1 MSVGKQALFERLDR
15 GPSFLFLGQSY
26 LSIETGH
33 DPLAGPLARALGLDH
48 TPDSAHQAIL
58 SAPPD
63 GRDAAAK
70 ALSDA
75 GRTLVLSPSLKTT
88 LEFPWNGV
96 LSSAVDPSWRLGL
109 KQNWRT
115 VQETVPQRDRTRLSR
130 DIADVQALML
140 FGGVDQPI
148 DERPPAT
155 RMELSRRRALAAE
168 ALSRIVTDGLTP
180 RGLMVVEGWSLN
192 DWLTPETLYTQICDA
207 VPNQV
212 HLFSATDEILA
223 DEYIREAIELK
234 VLVPHRET
242 FASLVE
248 EARSTGRLS
257 EGGPTTSTHAVR
269 VGDRRFPIDRSR
281 WQRILPH
288 ARPVDVD
295 LLDDPP
301 AESKHRRFQ
310 KFREFLGASDGSP
323 TWWAHARGLPFQR
336 NFEKVLADLVED
348 AAASPERQG
357 PLLVV
362 GQSGTGK
369 SVALGRLAFQTA
381 RSGRRVVLHIPRKS
395 TRPEYQALD
404 DFCLWAEEQS
414 GANTLIVWDGMLEP
428 EEYQRLFDYLRSRGR
443 KVIMVGSC
451 YWDADQFGDNGG
463 RRRGRA
469 DKQKQTAPRYRRGRD
484 FVEAPATLAGKEL
497 DRFTRYLSDFGI
509 LLKNADEAIVARDRS
524 FLSALYRLL
533 PSDAHAPLS
542 RGLVLELR
550 RSEELLGH
558 AARTRINYEPQ
569 TIMAAALEKAG
580 LLHGLDAL
588 PPAQEETATAWQDD
602 PYERLLSLILL
613 IHSHGLRTPLE
624 LALRTIGR
632 DGVRNL
638 PDLLSGID
646 IIRWDEDE
654 QGNYTLGGRNQ
665 LEATLLTG
673 ARRWGDE
680 REATQI
686 AEVIELVRPDSR
698 ARNGGPEIEFVM
710 ALLTAIG
717 PQKNRE
723 VRKYGDQY
731 LLIADSIAKLR
742 MLVTN
747 PVIHARLTHKEVNMR
762 REWAVWD
769 QRRQGVDVD
778 QRRRAL
784 EAAQEA
790 VDEALREAEDLGHR
804 RDIRLNLYVEQASVR
819 GSQLYELLHSG
830 PDGGAPS
837 PLPSEEYISGE
848 LRELKR
854 SVQSALECEATNYY
868 PVDVLC
874 WATRDTFK
882 AAVLSDE
889 AAATLIG
896 DCLSALTAIDPETLD
911 PGQAGLY
918 HSKFVEIASLASD
931 YFLAEQQLRKL
942 EAYDEPLAAF
952 FYALK
957 VSGFIDNEPDQ
968 EGVQRALEHLRR
980 NPARLED
987 ERCVRLAVDLLW
999 HARTGERFLSGERQT
1014 LPLDQAGWQE
1024 CLELTELASAYD
1036 AMPSLRV
1043 HFMRALALFHL
1054 GSIDRAM
1061 DAFRD
1066 LDRMSLEQRDRRRVI
1081 NVYVSS
1087 WEDGTPRVFRARVL
1101 RVDADFKGG
1110 RCWVEGYQRE
1120 LPFDPSGFG
1129 PDQAV
1134 EGRTLDAFI
1143 SFNMIGPRL
1152 EPPREPGER
1161 RGPTLL
1167 GPAAQRSNEM
1177 RGAR

>member
-33 DPLAGPLARALGLDH
+33 DPLVGPLARSLGMDNLPE
-48 TPDSAHQAIL
+48 TAYQAIL
-58 SAPPD
+58 GAAPD
-63 GRDAAAK
+63 SREAAAK

-75 GRTLVLSPSLKTT
+75 GRALVLPPSLKTT

-109 KQNWRT
+109 KQGWRT

-130 DIADVQALML
+130 DMADVQALML
-140 FGGVDQPI
+140 FGGVDQPV

-155 RMELSRRRALAAE
+155 KMELSRRRALAAE

-180 RGLMVVEGWSLN
+180 RGLLVVEGWSLN
-192 DWLTPETLYTQICDA
+192 DWLDPETLYSQICDA
-207 VPNQV
+207 VANQV
-212 HLFSATDEILA
+212 HLFSTTDEILA
-223 DEYIREAIELK
+223 DEFIREAINLK

-257 EGGPTTSTHAVR
+257 DGGPTTTSTHAVR
-269 VGDRRFPIDRSR
+269 VGDRRLPIDRSR

-295 LLDDPP
+295 LLDHPP

-336 NFEKVLADLVED
+336 NFEKVLTDLVED

-369 SVALGRLAFQTA
+369 SVALARLAFQTA
-381 RSGRRVVLHIPRKS
+381 RTGRRVVLHIPRKS
-395 TRPEYQALD
+395 TRPEFQALD

-443 KVIMVGSC
+443 KVVMVGSC
-451 YWDADQFGDNGG
+451 YWDADQFGDGGG
-463 RRRGRA
+463 RKRGRA
-469 DKQKQTAPRYRRGRD
+469 DKQVRTASRYRRDKD
-484 FVEAPATLAGKEL
+484 FVEAPATIAGKEL
-497 DRFTRYLSDFGI
+497 DRFTRYLADFGI
-509 LLKNADEAIVARDRS
+509 VLKGADEAIVARDRS

-533 PSDAHAPLS
+533 PDAHAPLS

-550 RSEELLGH
+550 RSEERLSH
-558 AARTRINYEPQ
+558 AARTRVNYEPS
-569 TIMAAALEKAG
+569 TIMAAALEEAG
-580 LLHGLDAL
+580 LLHGLEAL
-588 PPAQEETATAWQDD
+588 PGSSEEGAAAWQDD

-654 QGNYTLGGRNQ
+654 KGNYALGGRNQ

-680 REATQI
+680 REAAQI
-686 AEVIELVRPDSR
+686 SEVIELVRPDSR

-723 VRKYGDQY
+723 QRKYGAQY

-769 QRRQGVDVD
+769 QRRQGPDVD
-778 QRRRAL
+778 LRRRAL

-830 PDGGAPS
+830 PGGGIPQ

-882 AAVLSDE
+882 AGALSDE
-889 AAATLIG
+889 TAATLVG
-896 DCLSALTAIDPETLD
+896 DCLSALTVIDPETLE

-918 HSKFVEIASLASD
+918 HSKFVDIASLASD
-931 YFLAEQQLRKL
+931 HFLAEQQLKKL

-957 VSGFIDNEPDQ
+957 VSGFINNEPDQ

-980 NPARLED
+980 NPLRLQD

-999 HARTGERFLSGERQT
+999 FARTGERFLSGERQT
-1014 LPLDQAGWQE
+1014 LPLDQAAWQE

-1061 DAFRD
+1061 EAFRD
-1066 LDRMSLEQRDRRRVI
+1066 LDRLSLEQRDRRRVI

-1087 WEDGTPRVFRARVL
+1087 WEDGAPRVFRARVL
-1101 RVDADFKGG
+1101 RVDADFQGG

-1129 PDQAV
+1129 PDQAA
-1134 EGRTLDAFI
+1134 EGRTLDAYI
-1143 SFNMIGPRL
+1143 AFNMIGPRL

-1167 GPAAQRSNEM
+1167 GPAAHRQSEV

>member
-1 MSVGKQALFERLDR
+1 MSVGKQALYERLDR
-15 GPSFLFLGQSY
+15 GPAFLFLGQSY
-26 LSIETGH
+26 LSVGTGN
-33 DPLAGPLARALGLDH
+33 DPLAGPLARSLGMGDLPGTIYRTLLGLAH
-48 TPDSAHQAIL
+48 DS
-58 SAPPD
+58 
-63 GRDAAAK
+63 REAAAK
-70 ALSDA
+70 ALNDA
-75 GRTLVLSPSLKTT
+75 GRSLVLPPSLTTT

-96 LSSAVDPSWRLGL
+96 LSSAIDPSWRVGL
-109 KQNWRT
+109 RQDWRT

-130 DIADVQALML
+130 DIVDVQALML
-140 FGGVDQPI
+140 FGGVDQPA
-148 DERPPAT
+148 DDRPPAT
-155 RMELSRRRALAAE
+155 KMELSRRRALAAE
-168 ALSRIVTDGLTP
+168 ALSRIITDGLTP
-180 RGLMVVEGWSLN
+180 RGLLVVEGWSLD
-192 DWLTPETLYTQICDA
+192 DWLDPETLYSQICDA

-212 HLFSATDEILA
+212 HLFSATQEILS
-223 DEYIREAIELK
+223 DEFISEAISLK

-242 FASLVE
+242 FASVLD
-248 EARSTGRLS
+248 EARRTGRLS
-257 EGGPTTSTHAVR
+257 DGGPATTSTHAVR
-269 VGDRRFPIDRSR
+269 VGDRRLAIGRSR

-295 LLDDPP
+295 LLDEPP
-301 AESKHRRFQ
+301 AESRHRRFQ

-323 TWWAHARGLPFQR
+323 TWWAHGRGLPFQR
-336 NFEKVLADLVED
+336 NFERVLADLVED
-348 AAASPERQG
+348 AAASPERRG

-369 SVALGRLAFQTA
+369 SVALARLAFQTA
-381 RSGRRVVLHIPRKS
+381 RSGRRVVLYIPRKS

-404 DFCLWAEEQS
+404 DFCLWTEEQS

-443 KVIMVGSC
+443 KVVMVGTC
-451 YWDADQFGDNGG
+451 YWDADQFGEGG
-463 RRRGRA
+463 GKGSRRT
-469 DKQKQTAPRYRRGRD
+469 DKQVRAPQYRRGRD
-484 FVEAPATLAGKEL
+484 FVEAPSTIAGKEL
-497 DRFTRYLSDFGI
+497 DRFIRYLADFGI
-509 LLKNADEAIVARDRS
+509 ILKGSDEAIVARDSS

-533 PSDAHAPLS
+533 PDAHAPLS

-550 RSEELLGH
+550 RSEERLGH
-558 AARTRINYEPQ
+558 AARTRINYEPP
-569 TIMAAALEKAG
+569 TVMAAALEKAG

-588 PPAQEETATAWQDD
+588 PGASKEGATAWQDD

-638 PDLLSGID
+638 PDLLGGID
-646 IIRWDEDE
+646 IIRWDDDG

-673 ARRWGDE
+673 ARRWGNE

-698 ARNGGPEIEFVM
+698 ARNGGPEIEFIM

-723 VRKYGDQY
+723 QRKYGAQY

-742 MLVTN
+742 MLVTS

-769 QRRQGVDVD
+769 QRRQGPDVD
-778 QRRRAL
+778 LRRRAL

-804 RDIRLNLYVEQASVR
+804 RDIRLNLYVEQASIR

-830 PDGGAPS
+830 PDGGLPQ

-848 LRELKR
+848 LGELKR
-854 SVQSALECEATNYY
+854 SVQFALECEATNYY

-882 AAVLSDE
+882 AGALSDR
-889 AAATLIG
+889 AAAALVG
-896 DCLSALTAIDPETLD
+896 DCLSALTAIDPETLE
-911 PGQAGLY
+911 PGQASLY

-931 YFLAEQQLRKL
+931 HFLVEQQLKKL
-942 EAYDEPLAAF
+942 EAHDEPLAAF
-952 FYALK
+952 LYALK
-957 VSGFIDNEPDQ
+957 VSGIIHNKPDR
-968 EGVQRALEHLRR
+968 EGVRMALEHLKG
-980 NPARLED
+980 NPLRLQD

-999 HARTGERFLSGERQT
+999 IARTGERFLSGERQT
-1014 LPLDQAGWQE
+1014 LPLDQAAWDE
-1024 CLELTELASAYD
+1024 CLELTDLASAYD

-1061 DAFRD
+1061 DAFRE
-1066 LDRMSLEQRDRRRVI
+1066 LDRLSLEQRDRRRVI

-1087 WEDGTPRVFRARVL
+1087 SEDGTPRVFRARVL
-1101 RVDADFKGG
+1101 RLDSDLQGG
-1110 RCWVEGYQRE
+1110 RCWVEGYHRE
-1120 LPFDPSGFG
+1120 FPFDPSSFG

-1134 EGRTLDAFI
+1134 VGRTLDAYI

-1152 EPPREPGER
+1152 EPPRAPGER

-1167 GPAAQRSNEM
+1167 RPATRSQSEAQ
-1177 RGAR
+1177 GAR

>member
-33 DPLAGPLARALGLDH
+33 DPLVGPLARSLGMDNLPE
-48 TPDSAHQAIL
+48 TAYQAIL
-58 SAPPD
+58 GAAPD
-63 GRDAAAK
+63 TREAAAK

-75 GRTLVLSPSLKTT
+75 GRALVLPPSLKTT

-109 KQNWRT
+109 KQDWRT

-130 DIADVQALML
+130 DMADVQALML
-140 FGGVDQPI
+140 FGGVDQPV

-155 RMELSRRRALAAE
+155 KMELSRRRALAAE

-180 RGLMVVEGWSLN
+180 RGLLVVEGWSLN
-192 DWLTPETLYTQICDA
+192 DWLDPETLYSQVCDA

-223 DEYIREAIELK
+223 DEFIREAINLK

-257 EGGPTTSTHAVR
+257 DGGPATTSTHAVR
-269 VGDRRFPIDRSR
+269 VGDRRLPIGRSR

-336 NFEKVLADLVED
+336 NFEKVLTDLVEG
-348 AAASPERQG
+348 APTSPERQG

-369 SVALGRLAFQTA
+369 SVALARLAFQTA
-381 RSGRRVVLHIPRKS
+381 RTGRRVVLHIPRKS

-443 KVIMVGSC
+443 KVVMVGSC
-451 YWDADQFGDNGG
+451 YWDADLFGDGGG
-463 RRRGRA
+463 RKRGRA
-469 DKQKQTAPRYRRGRD
+469 DKQVPMAPRYRSGRD
-484 FVEAPATLAGKEL
+484 FVEAPATIAGKEL
-497 DRFTRYLSDFGI
+497 DRFTRYLADFGI
-509 LLKNADEAIVARDRS
+509 VLKGADAAIVARDRS

-533 PSDAHAPLS
+533 PDAHAPLS

-550 RSEELLGH
+550 RSQERLGH
-558 AARTRINYEPQ
+558 AAQTRINYEPP
-569 TIMAAALEKAG
+569 TIMAAALQEAG
-580 LLHGLDAL
+580 LLHGLEAL
-588 PPAQEETATAWQDD
+588 PGTSEEGAAAWQDD

-654 QGNYTLGGRNQ
+654 RGNYTLGGRNQ

-673 ARRWGDE
+673 SRRWGEE
-680 REATQI
+680 REAAQI

-723 VRKYGDQY
+723 QRKYGAQY

-742 MLVTN
+742 ILVTN

-769 QRRQGVDVD
+769 QRRQGPDVD
-778 QRRRAL
+778 LRRRAL

-790 VDEALREAEDLGHR
+790 VDQALREAEDLGHR

-830 PDGGAPS
+830 PGGGVPQ

-854 SVQSALECEATNYY
+854 SVQLALECEATNYY

-874 WATRDTFK
+874 WATRDTFR
-882 AAVLSDE
+882 AGVLSDE
-889 AAATLIG
+889 AAATLVG
-896 DCLSALTAIDPETLD
+896 DCLSALTVIDPETLE

-918 HSKFVEIASLASD
+918 HSKFVDIASLASD
-931 YFLAEQQLRKL
+931 HFLAEQQLKKL

-957 VSGFIDNEPDQ
+957 VSGFINNEPDQ
-968 EGVQRALEHLRR
+968 EGVRQALEHLRR
-980 NPARLED
+980 NPLRLQD
-987 ERCVRLAVDLLW
+987 ERCVRLAVDLMW
-999 HARTGERFLSGERQT
+999 FARTGERFLSGERHT
-1014 LPLDQAGWQE
+1014 LPLDPAAWQE

-1054 GSIDRAM
+1054 GSIDRAL

-1066 LDRMSLEQRDRRRVI
+1066 LDRLSLEQRDRRRVI

-1087 WEDGTPRVFRARVL
+1087 WEDGAPRVFRARVL
-1101 RVDADFKGG
+1101 RVDSDFQGG

-1134 EGRTLDAFI
+1134 EGRTLDAYI

-1152 EPPREPGER
+1152 EPPRAPGER

-1167 GPAAQRSNEM
+1167 GPAAHRQSEV

>member
-15 GPSFLFLGQSY
+15 GPSFLFLGQGY

-33 DPLAGPLARALGLDH
+33 DPLVGPLARSLGMDNLPE
-48 TPDSAHQAIL
+48 TAYQAIL
-58 SAPPD
+58 GAAPD
-63 GRDAAAK
+63 SREAAAK

-75 GRTLVLSPSLKTT
+75 GRALVLPPSLKTT

-109 KQNWRT
+109 KQDWRT

-130 DIADVQALML
+130 DMADVQALML
-140 FGGVDQPI
+140 FGGVDQPV
-148 DERPPAT
+148 DERPPVT
-155 RMELSRRRALAAE
+155 KMELSRRRALAAE

-180 RGLMVVEGWSLN
+180 RGLLVVEGWSLN
-192 DWLTPETLYTQICDA
+192 DWLDPETLYSQICDA
-207 VPNQV
+207 AANQV
-212 HLFSATDEILA
+212 HLFSTTDEILA
-223 DEYIREAIELK
+223 DEFIREAINLK

-257 EGGPTTSTHAVR
+257 DGGSTSTSTHAVR
-269 VGDRRFPIDRSR
+269 VGDRRLPIDRSR

-369 SVALGRLAFQTA
+369 SVALARLAFQTA
-381 RSGRRVVLHIPRKS
+381 RTGRRVVLHIPRKS
-395 TRPEYQALD
+395 ARPEFQALD

-443 KVIMVGSC
+443 KVVMVGSC
-451 YWDADQFGDNGG
+451 YWDADQFGDGG
-463 RRRGRA
+463 DRKRGRA
-469 DKQKQTAPRYRRGRD
+469 DKRVRTASRYRRDKD
-484 FVEAPATLAGKEL
+484 FVEAPATIAGKEL
-497 DRFTRYLSDFGI
+497 DRFVRYLADFGI
-509 LLKNADEAIVARDRS
+509 VLKGADETIVARDRS

-533 PSDAHAPLS
+533 PDAHAPLS

-550 RSEELLGH
+550 RSEERLSH
-558 AARTRINYEPQ
+558 AARTRVNYEPS
-569 TIMAAALEKAG
+569 TIMAAALEEAG
-580 LLHGLDAL
+580 LLHGLEAL
-588 PPAQEETATAWQDD
+588 PGTSEEGAAAWQDD

-654 QGNYTLGGRNQ
+654 QGNYALGGRNQ

-680 REATQI
+680 REAAQI
-686 AEVIELVRPDSR
+686 SEVIELVRPDSR
-698 ARNGGPEIEFVM
+698 TRNGGPEIEFVM

-723 VRKYGDQY
+723 QRKYGAQY

-769 QRRQGVDVD
+769 QRRQGPDVD
-778 QRRRAL
+778 LRRRAL

-830 PDGGAPS
+830 PGGGIPQ

-882 AAVLSDE
+882 AGALSDE
-889 AAATLIG
+889 AAATLVG
-896 DCLSALTAIDPETLD
+896 DCLSALTVIDPATLE

-918 HSKFVEIASLASD
+918 HSKFVDIASLASD
-931 YFLAEQQLRKL
+931 HFLAEQQLKKL

-957 VSGFIDNEPDQ
+957 VSGFINNEPDQ
-968 EGVQRALEHLRR
+968 QGVQRALEHLRR
-980 NPARLED
+980 NPLRLQD

-999 HARTGERFLSGERQT
+999 FARTGERFLSGERQT
-1014 LPLDQAGWQE
+1014 LPLDQAAWQE

-1036 AMPSLRV
+1036 ATPSLRV

-1054 GSIDRAM
+1054 GSIDRAVM
-1061 DAFRD
+1061 AFRD
-1066 LDRMSLEQRDRRRVI
+1066 LDRLSLEQRDRRRVI

-1087 WEDGTPRVFRARVL
+1087 WEDGAPRVFRARVL
-1101 RVDADFKGG
+1101 RVDADFQGG

-1134 EGRTLDAFI
+1134 EGRTLDAYI

-1167 GPAAQRSNEM
+1167 GSAAHRQSEV
-1177 RGAR
+1177 RGGR